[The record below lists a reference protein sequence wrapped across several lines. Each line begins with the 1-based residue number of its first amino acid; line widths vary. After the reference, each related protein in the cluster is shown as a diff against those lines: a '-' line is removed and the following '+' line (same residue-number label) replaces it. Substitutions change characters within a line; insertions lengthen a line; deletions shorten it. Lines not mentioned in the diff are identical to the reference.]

1 MSSNRGPVSSMVTG
15 APVARSTSAMP
26 RRTRGVTAPVVRR
39 PRTSGSRWSQKVNA
53 IEVGPFS
60 DAEYRNSS

>member
-1 MSSNRGPVSSMVTG
+1 
-15 APVARSTSAMP
+15 MP